1 MLVFVPVISLCCH
14 CHHDNREASGFG
26 KERLEGKGGGGKC
39 SLSIRNSIFNPQTRN
54 REVLLELSISTT
66 MLSSGILVVLNQA
79 RRYMRGGKRIK
90 THSQFSN
97 ISQYSVLP
105 RLPFTVY
112 FKSLQKAIPYIY
124 QTFVAT
130 FSGRYRWSMLLH
142 LSRKRTLKETYFIFL
157 IWAKNFNLCL

>member
-1 MLVFVPVISLCCH
+1 MVGRQRTRENKNCDFGPTLLELQFPPKERKVTPMLVFVPVISLCCH

-97 ISQYSVLP
+97 IS
-105 RLPFTVY
+105 
-112 FKSLQKAIPYIY
+112 
-124 QTFVAT
+124 
-130 FSGRYRWSMLLH
+130 
-142 LSRKRTLKETYFIFL
+142 
-157 IWAKNFNLCL
+157 